1 MDNYVKV
8 SRHEGQYVAYCLPAQ
23 RHARGGSMPP
33 QIFRE
38 KDALMAFLQHTLH
51 IPPDAIA
58 KALQRGESI
67 RISSEQVSRWPR

>member
-8 SRHEGQYVAYCLPAQ
+8 SRHEGQYVAYCLPPK
-23 RHARGGSMPP
+23 RHVRGGCLLP

-38 KDALMAFLQHTLH
+38 KDALTAFLRHTLH
-51 IPPDAIA
+51 IPQAAIE